1 MAASAAACSE
11 KSAWHGRNAAWE
23 NNEAGGEMKAGDGG
37 AWRRG
42 KIEKRNLSKKKM
54 KKSKAAIENEMAMS
68 KNHQQAKRENISR
81 GENVADE
88 AVAWGRSISWR
99 QVRIKTKAWR
109 WHRNAASKAR
119 RHA

>member
-1 MAASAAACSE
+1 MKMKENGEIMKIRKRHRKCRSSIEEIIESEGGGENGYQRKRRKLMAASAAACSE

-54 KKSKAAIENEMAMS
+54 SKSIAAIENEMAMS
-68 KNHQQAKRENISR
+68 KISSA
-81 GENVADE
+81 GEA
-88 AVAWGRSISWR
+88 
-99 QVRIKTKAWR
+99 
-109 WHRNAASKAR
+109 
-119 RHA
+119 